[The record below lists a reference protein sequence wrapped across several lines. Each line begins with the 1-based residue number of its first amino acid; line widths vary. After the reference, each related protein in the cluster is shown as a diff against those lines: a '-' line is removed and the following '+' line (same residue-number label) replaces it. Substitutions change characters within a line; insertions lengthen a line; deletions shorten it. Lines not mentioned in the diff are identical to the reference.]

1 MDLKKTIK
9 QGMLDNDINGK
20 MELVECSGVSYT
32 DITKIMNGN
41 GSVKLIKV
49 VELLEFLGYK
59 LKAEVK

>member
-1 MDLKKTIK
+1 MDLNKTIK

-20 MELVECSGVSYT
+20 MELVDRSGISYT

>member
-1 MDLKKTIK
+1 MDLNKTIK
-9 QGMLDNDINGK
+9 QGMLNNDINGK
-20 MELVECSGVSYT
+20 MELVERSGVSYT